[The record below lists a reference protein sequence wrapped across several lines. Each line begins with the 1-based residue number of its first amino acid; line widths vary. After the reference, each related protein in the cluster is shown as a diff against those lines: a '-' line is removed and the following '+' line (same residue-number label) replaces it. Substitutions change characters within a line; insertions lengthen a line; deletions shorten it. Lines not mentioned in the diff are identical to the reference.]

1 MGVDGAEGRGQRIKK
16 MSEKALAELEQEQ
29 DRQLKRAAAAWKA
42 RVASTAAMADA
53 ESKGIP
59 FPVFKAEISRAEI
72 AREELER
79 VGLGTTLA
87 ALKRAYARVEGEFEG
102 IHERFLSAERS
113 GLPFR
118 TFMEEEA
125 GRVGVTPVQFFRIF
139 AEISMK
145 RSNSDEV
152 EVWGGEEGA
161 DAGGDVSE
169 LIDLMNR
176 MGGRRRRRH
185 TRRRRG
191 KQVRRRKTQRN
202 PKRKRA

>member
-16 MSEKALAELEQEQ
+16 LSATALAALEVEQ
-29 DRQLKRAAAAWKA
+29 DRQLKRAASAWKA
-42 RVASTAAMADA
+42 RVNSTAAMADA

-59 FPVFKAEISRAEI
+59 FPVFKAQI
-72 AREELER
+72 ARQELER
-79 VGLGTTLA
+79 VGLGTRLA
-87 ALKRAYARVEGEFEG
+87 ALKSAYADVEGHFDE
-102 IHERFLSAERS
+102 IRERFLGAESS
-113 GLPFR
+113 GTDFR
-118 TFMEEEA
+118 TFMESEA
-125 GRVGVTPVQFFRIF
+125 ARVDVTPVQFFRIF

-169 LIDLMNR
+169 LIDLMSR

-185 TRRRRG
+185 RSTRRG
-191 KQVRRRKTQRN
+191 KRRVNRRRTQRN

>member
-16 MSEKALAELEQEQ
+16 MSAIALAELEQEQ
-29 DRQLKRAAAAWKA
+29 DRQLKRAAAEWKR

-53 ESKGIP
+53 ESKGSP
-59 FPVFKAEISRAEI
+59 FLVFKAQI
-72 AREELER
+72 AKEELDR

-102 IHERFLSAERS
+102 IHERFLGAESS

-118 TFMEEEA
+118 TFMETEA
-125 GRVGVTPVQFFRIF
+125 ARVGVTPVQFFRIF

-152 EVWGGEEGA
+152 EVWGGEEGT
-161 DAGGDVSE
+161 DVGE
-169 LIDLMNR
+169 LIDLMNS
-176 MGGRRRRRH
+176 MGGRRRR
-185 TRRRRG
+185 TRRRRN
-191 KQVRRRKTQRN
+191 RRNKRKTQRK